1 MYKVPVYRGLQRAHR
16 KHNLLM
22 IHLVEKQR
30 FRERKRRWRET
41 PTCQS
46 THPHGHN
53 NWQCGGS
60 ARPQPGLVC
69 GLQEPQH
76 SDCPPLPVHT
86 DHQAAGTWTA
96 LIWHPGTA
104 FICYTTMLVLKMLI
118 KKEKNA
124 WIFHQNILFPLLKHP
139 HIDPNKELFVHYW
152 TNQSADALAG
162 NWMESREAGAQTNAQ
177 RRWQHCKQQYFN
189 TLHHECPPQRKF

>member
-1 MYKVPVYRGLQRAHR
+1 MESYVDFGAKMYKVPVYRGLQRAHR

-53 NWQCGGS
+53 TWQWGGS

-86 DHQAAGTWTA
+86 DHQAAGTWTV
-96 LIWHPGTA
+96 LIWHAGTA

-118 KKEKNA
+118 KKEKMHGFF
-124 WIFHQNILFPLLKHP
+124 IKIYYFHFWSIHILTP
-139 HIDPNKELFVHYW
+139 IRNYLFITEQINLQMH
-152 TNQSADALAG
+152 
-162 NWMESREAGAQTNAQ
+162 
-177 RRWQHCKQQYFN
+177 
-189 TLHHECPPQRKF
+189 